1 VVLLAGTL
9 PVLAEIMSSQ
19 MLLSQIG
26 NFLIRDG
33 SAAFAWLLVRNEVDA
48 PAGTGAGKAL
58 PAG

>member
-26 NFLIRDG
+26 SFLIRGG
-33 SAAFAWLLVRNEVDA
+33 SAAFAWLLVPNE
-48 PAGTGAGKAL
+48 AGAGAGKAL